1 MGCLSGIRN
10 AGTCMILTADER
22 LKMQIGDLVIANC
35 VQATKI
41 EELQAMV
48 NTQAKPTGT
57 EKPSE

>member
-1 MGCLSGIRN
+1 
-10 AGTCMILTADER
+10 MILTADER